1 MARVMRTSRVVACGA
16 TGLLVM
22 LAAACSGTASGSQST
37 STGHAAYTQLTVAQA
52 YSAYT
57 DFLPKFS
64 NLSAHPAD
72 IGQLTTGPE
81 IQVLTA
87 SKGSAGP
94 SVSDVTNTQIIVP
107 KLTGY
112 PRWFVAGGTNS
123 TTGQGVVFVL
133 VQHGPGS
140 PWKETAELYDLGS
153 EAQIMPDLTKA
164 GFGATTTTQT
174 EPDQGAPLAIQPA
187 QLPAAYAQY
196 LDNRGA
202 GAQRGKF
209 KTGSY
214 TTGLIK
220 LEKRAA
226 AGAPSAGWKYTDHQA
241 AVGFPQ
247 YAVRLPSGRGAAV
260 IFFTVDT
267 ATWTASSAHAR
278 IPTAS
283 YAGLSLPPLQILQ
296 ALGINSVHRGLRV
309 SVQAVDENLAFIG
322 PTGTSAVTIAAN
334 VGRAFKLSKG

>member
-1 MARVMRTSRVVACGA
+1 VLRTSRVVACGA

-22 LAAACSGTASGSQST
+22 LAAACSAASGSQST
-37 STGHAAYTQLTVAQA
+37 PAGHAAYAQLTVSQA

-64 NLSAHPAD
+64 DLSAHPAD
-72 IGQLTTGPE
+72 VGRLTTGPE
-81 IQVLTA
+81 VQVVTA
-87 SKGSAGP
+87 SKGAAGP

-107 KLTGY
+107 KRTSY

-123 TTGQGVVFVL
+123 NTGQGVVFVL

-140 PWKETAELYDLGS
+140 PWKETAELYDLGTK
-153 EAQIMPDLTKA
+153 AQIMPDLTAA

-174 EPDQGAPLAIQPA
+174 EPDQGASLAMQPA

-196 LDNRGA
+196 LNDRGA
-202 GAQRGKF
+202 GAQSGEF
-209 KTGSY
+209 KAGSY

-220 LEKRAA
+220 LEHTAA
-226 AGAPSAGWKYTDHQA
+226 AGAPRAGWKYTDTQA
-241 AVGFPQ
+241 AVGLPQ
-247 YAVRLPSGRGAAV
+247 YALRLPSGRGAAV

-278 IPTAS
+278 VPTAS
-283 YAGLSLPPLQILQ
+283 YAGLSLPPLSILQ

-309 SVQAVDENLAFIG
+309 SVKAVDENLAIIG
-322 PTGTSAVTIAAN
+322 PSGTNGVSIAAN